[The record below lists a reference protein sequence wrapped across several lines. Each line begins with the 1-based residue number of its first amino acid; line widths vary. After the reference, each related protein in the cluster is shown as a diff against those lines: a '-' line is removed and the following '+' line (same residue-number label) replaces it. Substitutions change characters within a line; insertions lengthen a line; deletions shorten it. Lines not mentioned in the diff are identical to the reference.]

1 MASMLGALP
10 RHATY
15 MAARSSVLPR
25 DRVIRLNRSPF
36 ARVSWRRM
44 TLCHTAESFNSMPVR
59 KRAQRMPPEKR
70 REQILDSAVALI
82 VSRGLSSCSLEVVA
96 AEARISKPLIYK
108 YFPRFADL
116 FKALVEREYR
126 FLRGRGLGVLTR
138 NLPYEEVIQ
147 RSNLQS
153 MEYLYE
159 RSPIMRLLAS
169 DPSIAGL
176 AKRQDRD
183 ERGVMID
190 YFTTRCAE
198 VYGFPRDVARVCSIM
213 TVNAPILSARA
224 LRSSGIAAHRA
235 AGIWSEFI
243 IRGNHGVQLKYGERK
258 TAQART

>member
-1 MASMLGALP
+1 M
-10 RHATY
+10 
-15 MAARSSVLPR
+15 
-25 DRVIRLNRSPF
+25 
-36 ARVSWRRM
+36 
-44 TLCHTAESFNSMPVR
+44 
-59 KRAQRMPPEKR
+59 
-70 REQILDSAVALI
+70 DSAVTLI
-82 VSRGLSSCSLEVVA
+82 VSRGLSSCTLEVVA

-108 YFPRFADL
+108 YFPRLADL

-126 FLRGRGLGVLTR
+126 FLRGRGLGVLPR
-138 NLPYEEVIQ
+138 NVPYEEVIQ

-159 RSPIMRLLAS
+159 RGPIMRLLAS

-190 YFTTRCAE
+190 YFTKRCAE

-224 LRSSGIAAHRA
+224 LRRNGIAAHRA
-235 AGIWSEFI
+235 AEIWSDFI
-243 IRGNHGVQLKYGERK
+243 IGGNNALQLKYGVRK
-258 TAQART
+258 PARTRGKRPNS